1 VRDKGGTVLK
11 NKIRNWIIGIG
22 CGDRHFKIGDVTYTV
37 SSHFEPMNS
46 ENKINDR
53 IKRTIINDFTPLTL
67 PQYKDKM
74 ADEYVCST
82 AGEEDNNAVE
92 EEI

>member
-1 VRDKGGTVLK
+1 MK

-22 CGDRHFKIGDVTYTV
+22 CGEHQYKVGDVTYTV
-37 SSHFEPMNS
+37 SSYFEPINS

-53 IKRTIINDFTPLTL
+53 IKRSIVSDFAPLTIFK
-67 PQYKDKM
+67 PQDIM

-92 EEI
+92 EK